1 MSYEYPRFK
10 EWADKNY
17 PAEDYFSAEDR
28 LSEIETRMNG
38 DGRPMPEQLR
48 QTLLREFQS
57 DYDPYLREM
66 QKRAEE
72 KLEIARFLG
81 NGEVPVS
88 WSDEYIAELNRPE
101 IMDIDFS
108 QFQTQREEIYPPEI
122 TRFQR
127 QSGLGAITSSIKG
140 FFRRLLGR

>member
-28 LSEIETRMNG
+28 LSDIETRMNG

-48 QTLLREFQS
+48 QSLLGEFQAF
-57 DYDPYLREM
+57 YDPAIREANRRREE
-66 QKRAEE
+66 QRQIAE
-72 KLEIARFLG
+72 FLG
-81 NGEVPVS
+81 NGEIPTS

-108 QFQTQREEIYPPEI
+108 QFQTSVETVYPPEI
-122 TRFQR
+122 TKFQR
-127 QSGLGAITSSIKG
+127 PSGFKAITLGIKG
-140 FFRRLLGR
+140 FFRKLFGR